1 MKKLFTSFAIVA
13 LLIGTLT
20 IDANAQNHNRRN
32 NRRTRRAA
40 KTEVI
45 TTNVRPEA
53 ATIEL
58 NAAPTDAKKTDVEAK
73 KPETNVNA
81 IPVDTKKPEVEAKK
95 PEVEAKKPE
104 TNVNAVPVEAPGAK
118 AVKEVR
124 NATTP
129 KEGADAKKPEGKVS
143 VNPGD
148 TKEPTGEQKLEI
160 NPEENWEEVIKN
172 YEIAV
177 DDCVSLYKEVK
188 SDEKGS
194 KELQAKYDESLT
206 NVETLGAK
214 IETALPEMPRTLAG
228 RYNKAKQKLSVVY
241 QKG

>member
-58 NAAPTDAKKTDVEAK
+58 NAAPTDAKKTD
-73 KPETNVNA
+73 
-81 IPVDTKKPEVEAKK
+81 
-95 PEVEAKKPE
+95 VEAKKPE